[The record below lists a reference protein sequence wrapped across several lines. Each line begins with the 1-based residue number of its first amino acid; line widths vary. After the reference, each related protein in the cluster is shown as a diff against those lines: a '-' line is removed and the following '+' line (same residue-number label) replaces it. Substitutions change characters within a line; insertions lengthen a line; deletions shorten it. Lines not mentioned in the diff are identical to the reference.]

1 MLCRSSTSTCSAAA
15 GTRAPPHRACST
27 MLCRSSTYYYD
38 SVWDAPAG
46 TSNIT
51 MALCITLSITPS
63 VHAVLLSFLLSFPS
77 LRQRRCT
84 SRYCSTTTHSMQHHA
99 VQELHLLRQCVE
111 MHQQVL
117 ATSPWHSA
125 SLSPSLH
132 PSMLSSSPSFSP
144 SHHYDRG
151 DVLAGTAAP
160 PHIACSTMLC
170 RSSIYYDSVEMHQ
183 QVLALPP
190 TMLSDEE
197 VELARYR
204 PKHAVHL
211 GCRGGGRQALLLRS
225 VASSAELMLS
235 YILQAARSRAGAS
248 TVLRRVSTP
257 PTSTMR

>member
-1 MLCRSSTSTCSAAA
+1 
-15 GTRAPPHRACST
+15 
-27 MLCRSSTYYYD
+27 
-38 SVWDAPAG
+38 
-46 TSNIT
+46 
-51 MALCITLSITPS
+51 
-63 VHAVLLSFLLSFPS
+63 
-77 LRQRRCT
+77 
-84 SRYCSTTTHSMQHHA
+84 MQHHA
-99 VQELHLLRQCVE
+99 MQEPHLLLRQC
-111 MHQQVL
+111 
-117 ATSPWHSA
+117 
-125 SLSPSLH
+125 
-132 PSMLSSSPSFSP
+132 
-144 SHHYDRG
+144 G
-151 DVLAGTAAP
+151 
-160 PHIACSTMLC
+160 
-170 RSSIYYDSVEMHQ
+170 MHQ